1 MTSGISGWISTNPIE
16 SRLSGVSTEI
26 PIRDVCVSN
35 GTWHVKVLL
44 SFLVKWMMSSSNGS
58 LKIDEVMAVT
68 SILSVAMDLS
78 KLIEIVP
85 VP

>member
-1 MTSGISGWISTNPIE
+1 M
-16 SRLSGVSTEI
+16 
-26 PIRDVCVSN
+26 
-35 GTWHVKVLL
+35 
-44 SFLVKWMMSSSNGS
+44 KWMISSSNGS